1 MNQEIRCPNCG
12 KVFKIDES
20 NYAAIV
26 QQVRDQV
33 IEKERQHLGT
43 QYQMEI
49 ERLEKQHEKD
59 LISVRKTCE
68 SEYKEQNTS
77 QISSLTKQFDTA
89 KEELKDEI
97 AKLTAVNASLQ
108 EKLENAEKEK
118 TAAVTTERLALES
131 QYQEEDQ
138 RRRDEI
144 TRLEARITTQKAEHD
159 LELQREKELSA
170 KLQEKLEN
178 AENEK
183 EVAVKAERLSV
194 ERQYQEEDQKRRDE
208 ITRLE
213 ARITT
218 QKAEHDLELQKEK
231 EFSAK
236 LQGKLENAE
245 NEKAVAVTTERLA
258 LESRYQEEDQKR
270 RDEITRLEARI
281 TTQKAE
287 HELEL
292 QKEKELSAKLQEKLD
307 SAETEKAVAVKA
319 ERLSIEQRHQ
329 EEDQKRRDEITRL
342 EARITTQKAEHDLE
356 LQKEKEFAEKQVKML
371 QEQIEQAKNMKL
383 RLSTKM
389 IGETLEQHCEIS
401 FNQIRATAFPNAYF
415 EKDNDAS
422 SGTKGDYIFRD
433 FDTDGKEYISIMFE
447 MKNEADETATKHKN
461 EDFFKKLDKDRNIK
475 DCEYAVLVSMLEA
488 DNEYYNTGIVDV
500 SHRYPKM
507 FVIRPQFFIQMI
519 SILRNAARNTL
530 GVRRELEMVKNQNMD
545 LERFNSQLSLFK
557 DQFGRNYRLA
567 SERFSKAIEEIDKTI
582 IHLQKIKENL
592 VASENQLRLA
602 NNKAEDL
609 TIKKL
614 TRGNN
619 TMQEKFIEAGI
630 EIR

>member
-138 RRRDEI
+138 KRRDEI

-500 SHRYPKM
+500 SHRFPKM

-619 TMQEKFIEAGI
+619 TMQEKFIDAGI

>member
-33 IEKERQHLGT
+33 IEKERQHLET
-43 QYQMEI
+43 QHQMEI

-68 SEYKEQNTS
+68 SEYREQNTS

-108 EKLENAEKEK
+108 EKLENAEKER

-138 RRRDEI
+138 KRRDEI

-170 KLQEKLEN
+170 KLQEKLDS
-178 AENEK
+178 AESEK

-292 QKEKELSAKLQEKLD
+292 QKEKELSAKLQGKLD
-307 SAETEKAVAVKA
+307 SAEYEKAVAVKA
-319 ERLSIEQRHQ
+319 ERLFIEQRHQ

-356 LQKEKEFAEKQVKML
+356 LQKEKEFAAKQVKML

-582 IHLQKIKENL
+582 IHLQRIKENL

-619 TMQEKFIEAGI
+619 TMQEKFIDAGI